1 MPAVFSPVMKAETSF
16 FQKTS
21 IISNI
26 SNVFNKMQQE
36 KKITDT
42 EKSWTNGQK
51 LAGLGSFW
59 LLAAWFCAV
68 LIGCQL
74 FINHFCLPENSFKTC
89 GVFLFEICTA
99 FFAAFVAFV
108 LPDCL
113 KAVFIILSQL
123 VFLLVFAVQICYFG
137 VFSSFASLDA
147 LLRGTEA
154 LTNFGQ
160 IVKGTIIKNRA
171 ALIFMV
177 FCLLADIFAA
187 VLFQKHS
194 RKIKKT
200 FVCALFALCLC
211 FLLKSASFVYVSAT
225 AALPNSPFMVFTQ
238 KCPINEQVASVGVLR
253 SAAVDAKNLWL
264 PKSLQINKK
273 ILGFGKDLF
282 EKIPSK
288 NEHIQL
294 VADES
299 LLEGFESGIARNGI
313 TGAEGA
319 AVAAKEEYNILP
331 VDFEKLL
338 ADDAGDEV
346 HQIDSYFA
354 GIKGDKKNDHTGIF
368 EGKNLIYITAES
380 FSPYC
385 IRSDLTPTLYKML
398 NEGYYFSHF
407 YNPYWEISTTDGE
420 YVNCTGLLPKLGT
433 YSFKD
438 SAKNY
443 LPFALGNQFKKL
455 GYTTKAYHNY
465 LGSYYDRN
473 LTHPNLGYDF
483 YSMGEGYRTTSK
495 WPDSDFEM
503 MQETLKEYIDCQPF
517 HAYYMTIS
525 GHLPY
530 DFYANA
536 MAIKNQD
543 LVKDLEYDEAI
554 KAFYACNI
562 ELDRAL
568 GYILETLNEYG
579 IAENTVIAL
588 AADHWPYG
596 LEPKQLRLISG
607 KNLDV
612 TFGLFESAFI
622 LFNPGQEREVVEK
635 YCCNLDIIPTLS
647 NLFGLPYDSRLLM
660 GHDIFCDT
668 EPFIVFKSTNVVT
681 DRLKYNGS
689 KGTALTHD
697 GQNADPAEIAA
708 VKEKLQNQL
717 KFSALVLDHDY
728 YRRIFDSLAGEN
740 TGKMQN

>member
-1 MPAVFSPVMKAETSF
+1 MQTAFLVPLVLKMEQKKNLANVEKSGRNWAESGSFAVFLF
-16 FQKTS
+16 
-21 IISNI
+21 
-26 SNVFNKMQQE
+26 
-36 KKITDT
+36 
-42 EKSWTNGQK
+42 
-51 LAGLGSFW
+51 LAL
-59 LLAAWFCAV
+59 WFSAV
-68 LIGCQL
+68 LIACQL
-74 FINHFCLPENSFKTC
+74 FINRFCLLENSFKTY

-99 FFAAFVAFV
+99 FFAAFIAFI
-108 LPDCL
+108 LPCCL
-113 KAVFIILSQL
+113 KAAFIILSQL
-123 VFLLVFAVQICYFG
+123 GFLLVFAVQICYFG

-160 IVKGTIIKNRA
+160 IVKGTMIKNRV
-171 ALIFMV
+171 ALIFMLCC
-177 FCLLADIFAA
+177 FFAGLLAAF
-187 VLFQKHS
+187 FYQRHS
-194 RKIKKT
+194 RKMKKT
-200 FVCALFALCLC
+200 YISVLSAFCICV
-211 FLLKSASFVYVSAT
+211 LLKAAGFVYVSAT
-225 AALPNSPFMVFTQ
+225 AALPNSPFLVFTQ
-238 KCPINEQVASVGVLR
+238 KCPINEQVAAVGVLQ
-253 SAAVDAKNLWL
+253 SVATDAKNLWL
-264 PKSLQINKK
+264 PENLQINKK
-273 ILGFGKDLF
+273 ILALGKDLF

-288 NEHIQL
+288 SEHIQL
-294 VADES
+294 VADEN
-299 LLEGFESGIARNGI
+299 LLKEFEASAAKNG
-313 TGAEGA
+313 TNGANGA
-319 AVAAKEEYNILP
+319 AGENAAPESEYNILP
-331 VDFEKLL
+331 IDFEKLL
-338 ADDAGDEV
+338 ADDAGEEF
-346 HQIDSYFA
+346 HQIDRYFA
-354 GIKGDKKNDHTGIF
+354 SIKGDKKNDHTGIF

-438 SAKNY
+438 SSKNY

-483 YSMGEGYRTTSK
+483 YSMGEGYRTTAK

-536 MAIKNQD
+536 MAIKNQG
-543 LVKDLEYDEAI
+543 LVKDLDYDEAI
-554 KAFYACNI
+554 KAFFACNI

-568 GYILETLNEYG
+568 GYLLDTLNEYG

-697 GQNADPAEIAA
+697 GQNADPAEITA